1 MKFSISRYRIDW
13 PNHLIGFF
21 SALFG
26 ILIAFELEEWR
37 DQKSQAE
44 TARIAF
50 ENLKKEIQNNQTSL
64 HENVSTN
71 IRHISRLQGL
81 LPRMDDQLRFSGSL
95 TEMDSINQNF
105 GQVVFIEKSDPSPKN
120 KEKPL
125 VHIGMGNITIP
136 SLQTSAW
143 ESAKATGA
151 LNLMNYEKVLTL
163 SSLYNPPRL
172 LDELA
177 EIRTLWRTSDNVTNK
192 QELTI
197 LLTEM
202 EKAHRS
208 VAHELEVFDQF
219 VNILNAIE

>member
-1 MKFSISRYRIDW
+1 MKFSVSQYKIDW
-13 PNHLIGFF
+13 PNHIIGFF

-37 DQKSQAE
+37 DQRNQVE
-44 TARIAF
+44 IARIAF
-50 ENLKKEIQNNQTSL
+50 ENLKKEIENNRTTL
-64 HENVSTN
+64 HENVSAN
-71 IRHISRLQGL
+71 IQHLRTLQSL
-81 LPRMDDQLRFSGSL
+81 LHQLDNQLKFSGTSM
-95 TEMDSINQNF
+95 EADSINQNF
-105 GQVVFIEKSDPSPKN
+105 GHVVFIEKPDPLSKG
-120 KEKPL
+120 KDKPL

-172 LDELA
+172 LDELN
-177 EIRTLWRTSDNVTNK
+177 EIRTLWRTSDNVTGK
-192 QELTI
+192 TELTI

-208 VAHELEVFDQF
+208 IAHELEAFDQF
-219 VNILNAIE
+219 ANILNAME